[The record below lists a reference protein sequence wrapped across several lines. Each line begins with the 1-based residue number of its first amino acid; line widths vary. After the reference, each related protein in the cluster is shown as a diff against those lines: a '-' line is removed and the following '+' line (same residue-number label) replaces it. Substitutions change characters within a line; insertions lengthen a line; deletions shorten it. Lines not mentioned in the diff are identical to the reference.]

1 MFQTKYANNFAFIDL
16 LFNLIV
22 GISFLFI
29 ISFLLIN
36 DPKRE
41 ENTEPLAEYMV
52 ILSWDSEI
60 DVDIDLW
67 IDGPSG
73 VVGFQSPVSGFMY
86 LDKDDLGHRNDSVW
100 RNGEQHVLKL
110 NREIV
115 NIRGF
120 HSGEYIVNIH
130 YYGGPEAY
138 KTVNANV
145 EVIKL
150 NPFSIVHESSQ
161 ELFKRGQEK
170 TIVRFTMDGQGHY
183 SDINFLKKTIVY
195 QRKSGEV
202 IHPGGL

>member
-100 RNGEQHVLKL
+100 RDGEQHVLKL

-130 YYGGPEAY
+130 YYGGPESY

-183 SDINFLKKTIVY
+183 SNINFLKKAIVY

>member
-73 VVGFQSPVSGFMY
+73 VVGFQSPVSGFM
-86 LDKDDLGHRNDSVW
+86 
-100 RNGEQHVLKL
+100 
-110 NREIV
+110 
-115 NIRGF
+115 
-120 HSGEYIVNIH
+120 
-130 YYGGPEAY
+130 
-138 KTVNANV
+138 
-145 EVIKL
+145 
-150 NPFSIVHESSQ
+150 
-161 ELFKRGQEK
+161 
-170 TIVRFTMDGQGHY
+170 
-183 SDINFLKKTIVY
+183 
-195 QRKSGEV
+195 
-202 IHPGGL
+202 

>member
-1 MFQTKYANNFAFIDL
+1 MLQTKYANNFAFIDL

-67 IDGPSG
+67 IHGPSG

-150 NPFSIVHESSQ
+150 NPFSVVHESSQ
-161 ELFKRGQEK
+161 KLFKRGQEK
-170 TIVRFTMDGQGHY
+170 TIVRFTMDGQGNY

-195 QRKSGEV
+195 QQKSGEV
-202 IHPGGL
+202 ISPGGL